1 MASFWW
7 VVFIF
12 LVVKC
17 WRPDKQRIFQKQEN
31 QKHKTDSDLTYCTLF
46 FALQNRS
53 KYEFGYTIDKIH
65 SWLRPNKDRIQQ
77 NDTQ

>member
-1 MASFWW
+1 MASLWW

-31 QKHKTDSDLTYCTLF
+31 QKHKTDSDLTYSTLF
-46 FALQNRS
+46 FAWS

-65 SWLRPNKDRIQQ
+65 SWLRPNKDKIHQ